1 MGRRTR
7 WWPWGLLALTVL
19 LAGCKLKRV
28 EDEKSVMLE
37 ANIANGIMEIQSQ
50 PKDMQVTVT
59 ATSPDAP
66 VTLYLVPSVEAN
78 QVMADLEHK
87 EDSPHIIA
95 KSNTGESVT
104 LEGTAPANK
113 DCTVVGYSDKNTQV
127 KAKIVG
133 RY

>member
-1 MGRRTR
+1 MRRRTQ
-7 WWPWGLLALTVL
+7 WQPWGLLALTVL

-37 ANIANGIMEIQSQ
+37 ANIAEGIMEIQSQ

-59 ATSPDAP
+59 ATSADGP

-78 QVMADLEHK
+78 QVMSDLDHK
-87 EDSPHIIA
+87 EDSPNIIA

-104 LEGTAPANK
+104 LEGTTPANK
-113 DCTVVGYSDKNTQV
+113 DCTVVGYSDKKTQV